1 MISITKNEAI
11 CRGRGLRKN
20 GQYYFVLLNLH
31 DSNPV
36 NRGKPQCNSEMVQLQ
51 RHLNCVFYFRKL
63 CLHSIVYPSQ
73 YVLTKQI
80 NTKWFSKDK
89 KVFTTQNHYKECTL
103 YLWSF
108 HAAECY
114 TVMYLPQCLSNMI
127 KLHWLTSDLILGKFE
142 KFEFRPEFCNHKLT
156 QKKKLLFARKVK
168 LKI

>member
-1 MISITKNEAI
+1 MRLSVEEGAFVKTVSIISF
-11 CRGRGLRKN
+11 
-20 GQYYFVLLNLH
+20 YYLH

-103 YLWSF
+103 YL
-108 HAAECY
+108 
-114 TVMYLPQCLSNMI
+114 
-127 KLHWLTSDLILGKFE
+127 
-142 KFEFRPEFCNHKLT
+142 
-156 QKKKLLFARKVK
+156 
-168 LKI
+168 

>member
-1 MISITKNEAI
+1 MITIPPLSEFFFIQLSILAVSTNTRITTYANRIIELEILITINQFIISCLSPFFGNICMAGIRMISITKNEAI

-20 GQYYFVLLNLH
+20 GQYYFVLLYLH

-103 YLWSF
+103 YL
-108 HAAECY
+108 
-114 TVMYLPQCLSNMI
+114 
-127 KLHWLTSDLILGKFE
+127 
-142 KFEFRPEFCNHKLT
+142 
-156 QKKKLLFARKVK
+156 
-168 LKI
+168 

>member
-1 MISITKNEAI
+1 MAGIRMISITKNEAI

-20 GQYYFVLLNLH
+20 GQYYFVLLYLH

-103 YLWSF
+103 YL
-108 HAAECY
+108 
-114 TVMYLPQCLSNMI
+114 
-127 KLHWLTSDLILGKFE
+127 
-142 KFEFRPEFCNHKLT
+142 
-156 QKKKLLFARKVK
+156 
-168 LKI
+168 